1 MRQCRLFI
9 VLAFL
14 LVALQSVAVT
24 IHRSFRTREAGIGF
38 GTGTAGVAY
47 PVDARIDKAIDEAR
61 QKEAEKV
68 KAALTGLTPS
78 RRAFAVRS
86 SGQQAAIVKPKEK
99 RAPESEVEYIKK
111 ERENRLKMI
120 LLSFGGESNTNNIT
134 FSDLDLTGWE
144 AEEKKGEEALMLF
157 LEKVWERADAKK
169 VAEKRKIKS
178 N

>member
-1 MRQCRLFI
+1 MQTIDEVKKHCRFEAKAVAIALGGI
-9 VLAFL
+9 A
-14 LVALQSVAVT
+14 LVVCGAMAVT
-24 IHRSFRTREAGIGF
+24 TNDS
-38 GTGTAGVAY
+38 
-47 PVDARIDKAIDEAR
+47 
-61 QKEAEKV
+61 
-68 KAALTGLTPS
+68 LS
-78 RRAFAVRS
+78 VRS
-86 SGQQAAIVKPKEK
+86 SGQHVADVKPKEK
-99 RAPESEVEYIKK
+99 RAPESEVEYSKK

>member
-1 MRQCRLFI
+1 MQTIEEVKEHCRFEAKAVAIALGGI
-9 VLAFL
+9 A
-14 LVALQSVAVT
+14 LVACGAMAVT
-24 IHRSFRTREAGIGF
+24 TNDS
-38 GTGTAGVAY
+38 
-47 PVDARIDKAIDEAR
+47 
-61 QKEAEKV
+61 
-68 KAALTGLTPS
+68 S
-78 RRAFAVRS
+78 SVRS
-86 SGQQAAIVKPKEK
+86 SGQQVAIVKPKEK